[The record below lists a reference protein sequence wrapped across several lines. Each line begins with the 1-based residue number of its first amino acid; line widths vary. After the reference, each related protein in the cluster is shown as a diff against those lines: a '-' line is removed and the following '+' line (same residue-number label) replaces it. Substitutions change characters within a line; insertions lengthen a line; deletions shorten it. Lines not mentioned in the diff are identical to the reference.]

1 MFDEYIGLYGARLYA
16 LCLRL
21 CRYGADAQDLYQETW
36 LRAWRARARYDTSRP
51 FDAWLSRICVNAWR
65 DQLRR
70 QKLAQMLHARDA
82 QCPAVN
88 AQEDYSDV
96 REAVDRLAE
105 PLRRLLRRHAHP
117 RHLRARLLLRVHRNA
132 LAHAAGADSAL
143 HRQVCSVIH
152 THSSFSRKDAPDFHF
167 VYTKKSG
174 ARCITNAA
182 EQGTIL
188 F

>member
-105 PLRRLLRRHAHP
+105 PPRLTVLLYYATACSVDETAHALGVRTGTVKSRLSRARLALRTVLLRRGN
-117 RHLRARLLLRVHRNA
+117 LLPSTA
-132 LAHAAGADSAL
+132 
-143 HRQVCSVIH
+143 
-152 THSSFSRKDAPDFHF
+152 SSESKGGGDA
-167 VYTKKSG
+167 
-174 ARCITNAA
+174 
-182 EQGTIL
+182 
-188 F
+188 

>member
-105 PLRRLLRRHAHP
+105 PLRLTVLLYYFTACSVEETAHALGVRTGTVKSRLSRARALLREE
-117 RHLRARLLLRVHRNA
+117 LKEY
-132 LAHAAGADSAL
+132 G
-143 HRQVCSVIH
+143 
-152 THSSFSRKDAPDFHF
+152 
-167 VYTKKSG
+167 
-174 ARCITNAA
+174 
-182 EQGTIL
+182 
-188 F
+188 

>member
-105 PLRRLLRRHAHP
+105 PLRLTVLLYYGA
-117 RHLRARLLLRVHRNA
+117 RARR
-132 LAHAAGADSAL
+132 AHGNGQVAPEPGQGIAQRGAEGVWMKNVFA
-143 HRQVCSVIH
+143 HI
-152 THSSFSRKDAPDFHF
+152 
-167 VYTKKSG
+167 
-174 ARCITNAA
+174 
-182 EQGTIL
+182 
-188 F
+188 